1 MEASMRIFLILFLY
15 LTHNINAFADPADE
29 CRFKKGKDE
38 VNLCMAMAHKD
49 ANSCEKIFNSETRF
63 FCVRQIAEFS
73 HHMFNSYNP
82 IVVASK
88 SK

>member
-1 MEASMRIFLILFLY
+1 MRVFLILVLY
-15 LTHNINAFADPADE
+15 LTFSFNAYADPADE

-38 VNLCMAMAHKD
+38 ISLCMATAHKD
-49 ANSCEKIFNSETRF
+49 ANSCEKIYNSEIRF
-63 FCVRQIAEFS
+63 YCVRQIAEFS
-73 HHMFNSYNP
+73 HHVFNSYKP